1 MHGYVTGLGSGGTR
15 ADREIVPPEYI
26 RSVQERNYVFACDG
40 KTFGMIRNHD
50 KALLER
56 LVQRGKIFARML
68 PEQKIHLIET
78 MKDLG

>member
-1 MHGYVTGLGSGGTR
+1 MLAGLGSGGTR
-15 ADREIVPPEYI
+15 AEIVPPEYI

-40 KTFGMIRNHD
+40 KTFGMIRDND
-50 KALLER
+50 KALLDR
-56 LVQRGKIFARML
+56 LVQRGKVFARML